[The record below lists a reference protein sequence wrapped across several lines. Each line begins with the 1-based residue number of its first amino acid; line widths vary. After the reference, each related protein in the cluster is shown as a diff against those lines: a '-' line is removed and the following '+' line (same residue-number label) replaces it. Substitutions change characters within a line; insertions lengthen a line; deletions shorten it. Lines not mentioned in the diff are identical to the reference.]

1 MANFSYKQTTNIV
14 LKACG
19 ILDTDNG
26 TITVD
31 DEEKS
36 INTLLSDFNGAFVE
50 LNLKTKNE
58 VELSEPEPPAADAE
72 EE

>member
-1 MANFSYKQTTNIV
+1 MANFSYKRTTNTV

-19 ILDTDNG
+19 IIDTDNG

-36 INTLLSDFNGAFVE
+36 INTLLSDFNGAYIE
-50 LNLKTKNE
+50 LNLKMKNE
-58 VELSEPEPPAADAE
+58 IELDEPEPSADDDKE
-72 EE
+72 

>member
-1 MANFSYKQTTNIV
+1 MANFSYKQTTNTV

-58 VELSEPEPPAADAE
+58 VELDEPEPSADAKE
-72 EE
+72 E

>member
-1 MANFSYKQTTNIV
+1 MANFSYKQTTNTV

-19 ILDTDNG
+19 IIDTDNG

-31 DEEKS
+31 EEEKS

-58 VELSEPEPPAADAE
+58 VELDEPEESVDNDKE
-72 EE
+72 